1 MFLPRPTIR
10 PQSTRPQL
18 LSLVILGPS
27 TPHSGKVW
35 RKSAATDAATDALTR
50 CRASQR
56 RFRNTLIFVAADE
69 ALLGTAREA
78 MRRSMAWASI
88 VADDRLQ
95 QQLTQAQ
102 AADTKDKA
110 KTSRDGAQ
118 RAVRNAWSHIL
129 YPVKTDTTEAGKAF
143 DLDHLSLTA
152 KDKGAIPAG
161 VYEKARGDGVVMEKL
176 GPDTLWLKIQPL
188 WPEDRPHLAIG
199 EIADWFA
206 SYVYLPKLRDRVV
219 LEAAMRDTLGKLDAA
234 FGYAESFEAATSDYS
249 GQSGQGPPEF
259 FGPAAVLVRADIA
272 LEQVRKQASATTSIG
287 AAASGGGSL
296 ALSGKPAETT
306 QSEPKAP
313 TKPRRFFGSFEIDMV
328 RPVKSLDTI
337 LNSVAMELRRM
348 PGTKVKVLLE
358 IEAEAPFGF
367 SETRLA
373 WCATTQSS

>member
-1 MFLPRPTIR
+1 MA
-10 PQSTRPQL
+10 
-18 LSLVILGPS
+18 
-27 TPHSGKVW
+27 
-35 RKSAATDAATDALTR
+35 KSAATDATTDALTR

-78 MRRSMAWASI
+78 MRRAMAWASI

-219 LEAAMRDTLGKLDAA
+219 LDQTIQGAVSKLDAK
-234 FGYAESFEAATSDYS
+234 FGYAESFDARSNSYLGLIYAKTAPDV
-249 GQSGQGPPEF
+249 
-259 FGPAAVLVRADIA
+259 FGPSALIVRAEVA
-272 LEQVRKQASATTSIG
+272 LERLRREVTGSQEGTSEG
-287 AAASGGGSL
+287 DGGRTEAPPPPKEPSKPHRFYGSV
-296 ALSGKPAETT
+296 
-306 QSEPKAP
+306 
-313 TKPRRFFGSFEIDMV
+313 EIDMV
-328 RPVKSLDTI
+328 RPVKSFDAI
-337 LNSVAMELRRM
+337 LNSVIMELQRT
-348 PGTKVKVLLE
+348 PGAKVKVTLE
-358 IEAEAPFGF
+358 VVAEAPLGF
-367 SETRLA
+367 ADAEVGVVRDNAKQLKFRA
-373 WCATTQSS
+373 EATGFED

>member
-1 MFLPRPTIR
+1 
-10 PQSTRPQL
+10 
-18 LSLVILGPS
+18 
-27 TPHSGKVW
+27 
-35 RKSAATDAATDALTR
+35 
-50 CRASQR
+50 
-56 RFRNTLIFVAADE
+56 
-69 ALLGTAREA
+69 
-78 MRRSMAWASI
+78 MAWASI

-188 WPEDRPHLAIG
+188 WPEDRPHLAIS

-219 LEAAMRDTLGKLDAA
+219 LDQTI
-234 FGYAESFEAATSDYS
+234 
-249 GQSGQGPPEF
+249 QGCP
-259 FGPAAVLVRADIA
+259 
-272 LEQVRKQASATTSIG
+272 EQVRCKVRLCRKLRCDIEHVFGLDLREDRAGRFRSLGANRSRRSRSGAPPSAVNGFRRGASKAMAAATASAT
-287 AAASGGGSL
+287 
-296 ALSGKPAETT
+296 
-306 QSEPKAP
+306 
-313 TKPRRFFGSFEIDMV
+313 
-328 RPVKSLDTI
+328 
-337 LNSVAMELRRM
+337 
-348 PGTKVKVLLE
+348 
-358 IEAEAPFGF
+358 
-367 SETRLA
+367 
-373 WCATTQSS
+373 AT